1 MHFTRSIGFRLTLWY
16 SLILTATLILF
27 GILIHW
33 SLDSRLTNGI
43 RRQLEER
50 SNAFERFV
58 MAEAAEQPPVA
69 LDDEIFE
76 FCQALPESSW
86 LEMTRPDGTVTF
98 RYPQTGKPAGPFA
111 SSLKHLMIGG
121 QPINVEMGASLAEVH
136 RTLGILSTLL
146 LGLIPA
152 ALVLAC
158 GVGAWLS
165 RQALRPVAAMTA
177 AAQRISISNLST
189 RLPTRESGDE
199 LENLARTWNIM
210 LDRLESA
217 VRTLSQFAAD
227 ASHEL
232 RTPLAVIRTSA
243 ELALRRAREPEAYR
257 QSLSEIASETERM
270 TQLVENLLF
279 LARGDSGAV
288 EMPREPMDLRLL
300 MEEVIGEI
308 RTLAAARGI
317 SPTTSFPA
325 QGAMVCGNR
334 DALRRLFLVL
344 LDNAIKFAPEGG
356 EVTVSLTKTGDGWI
370 ASVGDNGP
378 GIAPEDLP
386 HIFERFYRSS
396 HPHVDVGHGLGL
408 SLAASIAAAH
418 SISIQVEN
426 SPDLGSRFYLH
437 FPQAAVAVA

>member
-33 SLDSRLTNGI
+33 SLDSRLTTGI
-43 RRQLEER
+43 RHQVEER

-58 MAEAAEQPPVA
+58 LAEAAEQPPVA

-86 LEMTRPDGTVTF
+86 LQMTRPDGTVTF
-98 RYPQTGKPAGPFA
+98 RYPQTGKLVGPFA
-111 SSLKHLMIGG
+111 TSWKHLIIGG
-121 QPINVEMGASLAEVH
+121 QPINVEMGASLAEVD

-146 LGLIPA
+146 MGLIPA

-158 GVGAWLS
+158 CGGAWLS
-165 RQALRPVAAMTA
+165 RQALRPVADMTA

-210 LDRLESA
+210 LSRLESA

-257 QSLSEIASETERM
+257 ESLAEIASETERM
-270 TQLVENLLF
+270 TRLVDDLLF

-288 EMPREPMDLRLL
+288 EMPRKPMDLRLL
-300 MEEVIGEI
+300 MEEVVCEI
-308 RTLAAARGI
+308 RTLAAIRGI
-317 SPTTSFPA
+317 NPTTSFPPP
-325 QGAMVCGNR
+325 GAMICGNR

-344 LDNAIKFAPEGG
+344 LDNAIKFAPQGG
-356 EVTVSLTKTGDGWI
+356 EVTVSLRKAGADWI
-370 ASVGDNGP
+370 ASVGDNGT
-378 GIAPEDLP
+378 GIATDDLP
-386 HIFERFYRSS
+386 HIFERFYRSR
-396 HPHVDVGHGLGL
+396 HPRVDAGHGLGL

-418 SISIQVEN
+418 SISIEVES
-426 SPDLGSRFYLH
+426 SPGFGSQFHLH
-437 FPQAAVAVA
+437 FPQSQTA

>member
-27 GILIHW
+27 AALIHW
-33 SLDSRLTNGI
+33 SLDSRLTTGI
-43 RRQLEER
+43 QRQVEER

-86 LEMTRPDGTVTF
+86 LQMTRPDGTVTF

-111 SSLKHLMIGG
+111 TSSKHLLIGG
-121 QPINVEMGASLAEVH
+121 QPINVEMGASLREVD

-158 GVGAWLS
+158 GGGAWLS
-165 RQALRPVAAMTA
+165 RQALRPVADMTA

-189 RLPTRESGDE
+189 RLPTRNSGDE

-210 LDRLESA
+210 LSRLESA

-257 QSLSEIASETERM
+257 ESLAEIASEAERM
-270 TQLVENLLF
+270 TRLVEDLLF
-279 LARGDSGAV
+279 LARSDSGAV
-288 EMPREPMDLRLL
+288 EMPRQPMDLRLL
-300 MEEVIGEI
+300 MEEVVSQI
-308 RTLAAARGI
+308 RTLAATRGI
-317 SPTTSFPA
+317 SPTTSFPLPEA
-325 QGAMVCGNR
+325 IVCGNR
-334 DALRRLFLVL
+334 QALRRLFLVL
-344 LDNAIKFAPEGG
+344 LDNAIKFAPQGG
-356 EVTVSLTKTGDGWI
+356 EVTLSLRKTGAEWI
-370 ASVGDNGP
+370 ASVEDNGP
-378 GIAPEDLP
+378 GIAAEDLP

-396 HPHVDVGHGLGL
+396 HPPVDAGHGLGL

-418 SISIQVEN
+418 SISIQVES
-426 SPDLGSRFYLH
+426 SPGLGCRFHLH
-437 FPQAAVAVA
+437 FPQSATA